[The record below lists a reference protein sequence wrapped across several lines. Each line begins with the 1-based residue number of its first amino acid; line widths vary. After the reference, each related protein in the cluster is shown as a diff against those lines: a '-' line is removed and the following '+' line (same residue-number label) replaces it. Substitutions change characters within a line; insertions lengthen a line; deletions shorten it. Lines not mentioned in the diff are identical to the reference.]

1 MKKEAST
8 QVFYYEYCEIFKSS
22 YFEEHPRTAACN
34 KCLIKTRK
42 LDGRDKIQKFD
53 LTNFSLKPF

>member
-8 QVFYYEYCEIFKSS
+8 QVFSYEYCEIFKNNYS
-22 YFEEHPRTAACN
+22 EEHPRTVAFN

-42 LDGRDKIQKFD
+42 FDGRDKIQKFD
-53 LTNFSLKPF
+53 LTSFSLKSF